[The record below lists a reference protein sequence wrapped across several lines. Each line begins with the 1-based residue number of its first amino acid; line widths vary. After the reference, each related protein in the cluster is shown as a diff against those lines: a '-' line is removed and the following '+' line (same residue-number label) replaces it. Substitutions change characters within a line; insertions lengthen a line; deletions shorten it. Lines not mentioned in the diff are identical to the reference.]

1 MLSTGLQILSK
12 KTLWLV
18 VGYIELSRFRC
29 GQTWLPNEPQ
39 VRSGGW
45 GERSHTTE
53 LSQSATSAQHSAVQV
68 VSDQNVPPPVF
79 LTKSSDLKTQLQRS
93 AARWAGVGTG
103 EGGSRTS
110 GGRLSFRWDSHQDD
124 DDRWRSVMIKP
135 FMLRRFWQQTDI
147 CSVLMYQVPKF

>member
-1 MLSTGLQILSK
+1 MGKPDYPTS
-12 KTLWLV
+12 
-18 VGYIELSRFRC
+18 
-29 GQTWLPNEPQ
+29 P
-39 VRSGGW
+39 RSGAVAQ
-45 GERSHTTE
+45 RSHTTE

-110 GGRLSFRWDSHQDD
+110 GGRLSFRWESQF
-124 DDRWRSVMIKP
+124 V
-135 FMLRRFWQQTDI
+135 
-147 CSVLMYQVPKF
+147 